1 MAADEAPRDPDPAGD
16 KIPPTV
22 EEEQEEE
29 KANPTEDNKGSML
42 PRFIYDTSSVTE
54 RLMQRAGADAN
65 EDSARDGEASE
76 GNHPNNTEAKV
87 SGHDESNAK

>member
-16 KIPPTV
+16 NIPPTV
-22 EEEQEEE
+22 GEEQEEE

-54 RLMQRAGADAN
+54 RLMQRADVDAN
-65 EDSARDGEASE
+65 EDSARDGETSE
-76 GNHPNNTEAKV
+76 GIHPNNTKAKDRD
-87 SGHDESNAK
+87 HDESNAK

>member
-29 KANPTEDNKGSML
+29 KANPTEYNKGPML

-54 RLMQRAGADAN
+54 RLMQRADADAN
-65 EDSARDGEASE
+65 EDSAREGEASK
-76 GNHPNNTEAKV
+76 GFHPNNAKAKD
-87 SGHDESNAK
+87 SDHEESNAK